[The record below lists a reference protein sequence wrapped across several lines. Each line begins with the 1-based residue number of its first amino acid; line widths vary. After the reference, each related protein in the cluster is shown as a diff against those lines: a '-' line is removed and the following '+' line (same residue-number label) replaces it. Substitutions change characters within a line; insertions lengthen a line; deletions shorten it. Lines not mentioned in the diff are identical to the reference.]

1 MKRKIVLISA
11 FVFLAGG
18 ACTEGKTASDG
29 DMGGEQDAFFFDS
42 DAGESDDAENALPEK
57 EALDPDTAVDDETD
71 DGTNDTDDGV
81 SDETEK
87 EEGDEDPLLSDLP
100 VPDEESLPFC
110 FEKPCDSHGS
120 CDHIGGA
127 CTPYFNKEQY
137 ACAPDLEEF
146 GYRGRET
153 CVEVN
158 CKSDADCRQDL
169 GYVCLDFGAPSAEF
183 NGAGS
188 ACLRSL
194 SGSPCDEEGKKVCQF
209 GKNIAITCTDGVWKP
224 YFCEEGSHCEAGVC
238 IVEVPE
244 GTDDLTDADLLP
256 PVEICDGIDNTGE
269 GNIDEGCDDD
279 GDGWCDITMLV
290 YGQPPICPNGTLD
303 CDDGDPSTYPGSTIH
318 QEGKDYD
325 CDNRKEYLATIVITV
340 DDQLVDLCVN
350 GAMVLPLGIY
360 YGNWTRAD
368 TYTVIMESGMNSV
381 GVHGIDTGM
390 VISAFMA
397 TVTVNGGLYITDGVM
412 PPADGIAYT
421 PADPEWFGTEWR
433 YFPTVQEG
441 PNADWCD
448 KWFDDSGW
456 GPGIRAGMT
465 GSTPI
470 DKWGQLG
477 AYPWTNTS
485 CGCTRCPC
493 EFLPYYQDAIPGNEP
508 MWIWDYNPT
517 TLADAWLRRVI
528 VLP

>member
-1 MKRKIVLISA
+1 MKRAEVFVSVVIVLLGLSCEK
-11 FVFLAGG
+11 G
-18 ACTEGKTASDG
+18 ATTGDG
-29 DMGGEQDAFFFDS
+29 DAMGEHDVLPFDS
-42 DAGESDDAENALPEK
+42 GDDETTDTESVLPEK
-57 EALDPDTAVDDETD
+57 ETAEPDVDSVTD
-71 DGTNDTDDGV
+71 DGSSDDDEVASTDDAEEE
-81 SDETEK
+81 SDEDLLLNDSAEPD
-87 EEGDEDPLLSDLP
+87 DEAIS
-100 VPDEESLPFC
+100 FC
-110 FEKPCDSHGS
+110 FEKSCTTHDE
-120 CDHIGGA
+120 CDHLSGA
-127 CTPYFNKEQY
+127 CAAYFNKERY
-137 ACAPDLEEF
+137 ACASDLEEF
-146 GYRGRET
+146 GYRGKET

-158 CKSDADCRQDL
+158 CESDADCRQDL
-169 GYVCLDFGAPSAEF
+169 GYICLDFGAPSAEF
-183 NGAGS
+183 NGAES

-194 SGSPCDEEGKKVCQF
+194 SGLPCSEEGKKVCQF
-209 GKNIAITCTDGVWKP
+209 GKDIAITCTEGVWKP
-224 YFCEEGSHCEAGVC
+224 YFCEEGSHCEAGACV
-238 IVEVPE
+238 VEVSE
-244 GTDDLTDADLLP
+244 GTDEITDTDVVP
-256 PVEICDGIDNTGE
+256 SVEICDGSDNTGE

-279 GDGWCDITMLV
+279 GDGWCDITVLV
-290 YGQPPICPNGTLD
+290 YGQPPICSKGVLD
-303 CDDGDPSTYPGSTIH
+303 CDDNDPNIYPGSAIH

-325 CDNRKEYLATIVITV
+325 CDNRKEYQATIVITV

-350 GAMVLPLGIY
+350 GTMVLPLGPY

-368 TYTVIMESGMNSV
+368 TYTVVMESGMNAV

-397 TVTVNGGLYITDGVM
+397 TITVNGNLYITDGVM
-412 PPADGIAYT
+412 PPDDGIAYT

-477 AYPWTNTS
+477 AYPWTNTV
-485 CGCTRCPC
+485 CGCSRCPC
-493 EFLPYYQDAIPGNEP
+493 EFLPYYEDAIPGNEP

-528 VLP
+528 TLP